1 MLVLNLQTVFQ
12 GGKKSSEVKINW
24 DETLVLVILGLAS
37 TKLFM
42 DKFEVRIIRS
52 EILSALIHNTSVFVK
67 KELE

>member
-24 DETLVLVILGLAS
+24 DETLVLVILRLAS

-52 EILSALIHNTSVFVK
+52 EILSALIHNTSVCVK

>member
-52 EILSALIHNTSVFVK
+52 EILSTLIHNTSVCVK

>member
-52 EILSALIHNTSVFVK
+52 EILSALIHNTSVCVK